1 MGSIGMSEPASG
13 AVAAGPTASPRPT
26 AQKRVFNLAWPVI
39 GESFLETMLM
49 VVDTWMVAQL
59 STAAIAGVGTSVQV
73 LFFIIAALGALS
85 VGSSVLVA
93 QAYGAGKLVEAAR
106 LARQSIVWSVILSLP
121 LALTGFLLAGP
132 VIGLFGVEADVARIG
147 KEYLQV
153 TMATVVVLIV
163 LMIGGGALRGLGDSQ
178 TPMRVTALANF
189 VNVFLTYG
197 LIFGVAGLPG
207 LGAVGSA
214 WGTFLSRLLAAVLL
228 LIVMWRGRQG
238 VSISG
243 RSNNWLPEISVANSV
258 LRIGVPAALEQ
269 LLTSA
274 AFTSMTAI
282 VATLG
287 TAALASHRIAFNVL
301 SLSFLPGFGFA
312 IAATALVGQS
322 VGAREPKEGAEAAAI
337 ATRWAV
343 VWMAVMGAVSYLL
356 AEPILRLFSQDPAV
370 VSDGVDAIRVVALA
384 QPFWAILFVQSGA
397 LRGMGN
403 TSFPLRANTGGIWA
417 TMIIAWVAVNY
428 FDGGITRVWGV
439 FLITSPV
446 MAVILWKRFSRAVR
460 EWSDQVEGEPHQI
473 GQTEAA
479 VSQ

>member
-1 MGSIGMSEPASG
+1 MNDSVAGASVAGTAEP
-13 AVAAGPTASPRPT
+13 PRPS

-49 VVDTWMVAQL
+49 IVDTWMVAQL
-59 STAAIAGVGTSVQV
+59 SIAAIAGVGASVQV

-93 QAYGAGKLVEAAR
+93 QAFGAGKLGEAAR
-106 LARQSIVWSVILSLP
+106 LARQSIVWSIILSLP
-121 LALTGFLLAGP
+121 LAVIGFFLAGP
-132 VIGLFGVEADVARIG
+132 VIALFGVEADVARIG

-197 LIFGVAGLPG
+197 LIFGVAGLPA

-214 WGTFLSRLLAAVLL
+214 WGTFLSRLLAAVILV
-228 LIVMWRGRQG
+228 IVMWRGRQG
-238 VSISG
+238 VSIAGS
-243 RSNNWLPEISVANSV
+243 SNWLPEFGVAASV

-274 AFTSMTAI
+274 AFTSMTGI

-322 VGAREPKEGAEAAAI
+322 VGAREPEEGAEAAAI

-343 VWMAVMGAVSYLL
+343 AWMAAMGVVSYLL
-356 AEPILRLFSQDPAV
+356 AEPIIRLFSQEAAV
-370 VSDGVDAIRVVALA
+370 VNDGVAAIQVVALA
-384 QPFWAILFVQSGA
+384 QPFWAVLFVQSGA

-403 TSFPLRANTGGIWA
+403 TGFPLRANTVGIWS
-417 TMIIAWVAVNY
+417 TMIIAWLAVNY
-428 FDGGITRVWGV
+428 LNGGIAHVWGV

-446 MAVILWKRFSRAVR
+446 MSIVLWKRFRRAVR
-460 EWSDQVEGEPHQI
+460 EWSETTNEGTKPL
-473 GQTEAA
+473 GQPEA
-479 VSQ
+479 VVTQ

>member
-1 MGSIGMSEPASG
+1 MNESASG
-13 AVAAGPTASPRPT
+13 AVAAGPAAPPRPT

-59 STAAIAGVGTSVQV
+59 STAAIAGVGASVQV

-93 QAYGAGKLVEAAR
+93 QAYGAGKLAEAAR
-106 LARQSIVWSVILSLP
+106 LARQSIVWSIILSLP
-121 LALTGFLLAGP
+121 LALTGFFLAGP
-132 VIGLFGVEADVARIG
+132 VIALFGVEADVARIG

-197 LIFGVAGLPG
+197 LIFGVAGLPA

-214 WGTFLSRLLAAVLL
+214 WGTFLARLLAAVLL

-243 RSNNWLPEISVANSV
+243 RSNWLPEISVASSV

-322 VGAREPKEGAEAAAI
+322 VGAREPEEGAEAAAI

-343 VWMAVMGAVSYLL
+343 VWMAAMGVVSYLL
-356 AEPILRLFSQDPAV
+356 AEPIMRLFSQEAAV
-370 VSDGVDAIRVVALA
+370 VSDGVAAIRVVALA
-384 QPFWAILFVQSGA
+384 QPFWAVLFVQSGA

-403 TSFPLRANTGGIWA
+403 TSFPLRANTGGLWS
-417 TMIIAWVAVNY
+417 TMIIAWLAVNY
-428 FDGGITRVWGV
+428 LDGGIAHVWGV

-446 MAVILWKRFSRAVR
+446 MAIVLWKRFRRAVG
-460 EWSDQVEGEPHQI
+460 EWSDQVEGRSPQL

>member
-1 MGSIGMSEPASG
+1 MKKSASG
-13 AVAAGPTASPRPT
+13 AVSASTEEHSRPS

-59 STAAIAGVGTSVQV
+59 STAAIAGVGASVQV

-93 QAYGAGKLVEAAR
+93 QAYGAGRLAEAAR

-121 LALTGFLLAGP
+121 LAVIGFFLAGP
-132 VIGLFGVEADVARIG
+132 VIALFGVEADVASIG

-197 LIFGVAGLPG
+197 LIFGVAGLPA

-214 WGTFLSRLLAAVLL
+214 WGTFLSRLLAAALL
-228 LIVMWRGRQG
+228 VYVMWRGRKG

-243 RSNNWLPEISVANSV
+243 SNWLPEFSVASSV

-274 AFTSMTAI
+274 GFTMMTAI

-312 IAATALVGQS
+312 LAATALVGQS
-322 VGAREPKEGAEAAAI
+322 VGAHEPEEAAEAASI
-337 ATRWAV
+337 ATRWAAI
-343 VWMAVMGAVSYLL
+343 WMGAMGVVSYFL
-356 AEPILRLFSQDPAV
+356 AEPIMRLFSQEDAV
-370 VSDGVDAIRVVALA
+370 VHAGVAAIQVVALA
-384 QPFWAILFVQSGA
+384 QPFWAVLFVQSGA

-403 TSFPLRANTGGIWA
+403 TSFPLRANTGGIWS
-417 TMIIAWVAVNY
+417 TMLIAWLAVTY
-428 FDGGITRVWGV
+428 FNGGIAHVWGV
-439 FLITSPV
+439 FLLTSPV
-446 MAVILWKRFSRAVR
+446 MAVVLWKRFRRAVK
-460 EWSDQVEGEPHQI
+460 EWSEVADESTQHFTQA
-473 GQTEAA
+473 EA
-479 VSQ
+479 VGTQ

>member
-1 MGSIGMSEPASG
+1 MNESASG
-13 AVAAGPTASPRPT
+13 AVAEDPTAPPRPT

-121 LALTGFLLAGP
+121 LALTGFFLAGP
-132 VIGLFGVEADVARIG
+132 VIALFGVEADVARIG

-197 LIFGVAGLPG
+197 LIFGVVGLPA

-214 WGTFLSRLLAAVLL
+214 WGTFLSRLLAAALL

-243 RSNNWLPEISVANSV
+243 RSNWLPEVSVANSV

-384 QPFWAILFVQSGA
+384 QPFWAVLFVQSGA

-403 TSFPLRANTGGIWA
+403 TSFPLRANTGGIWS

-428 FDGGITRVWGV
+428 FDGGITKVWGV

-446 MAVILWKRFSRAVR
+446 MAVVLWKRFSRAVR
-460 EWSDQVEGEPHQI
+460 EWSDQVEGNPPQF
-473 GQTEAA
+473 GQTKAA

>member
-1 MGSIGMSEPASG
+1 MNESADG
-13 AVAAGPTASPRPT
+13 AVAAGTAKPPRT
-26 AQKRVFNLAWPVI
+26 SAQRRVFNLAWPVI

-59 STAAIAGVGTSVQV
+59 STAAIAGVGASVQV

-93 QAYGAGKLVEAAR
+93 QAFGAGKLADAAR
-106 LARQSIVWSVILSLP
+106 LARQSIVWSIILSLP
-121 LALTGFLLAGP
+121 LAVTGFFLAGP
-132 VIGLFGVEADVARIG
+132 VIALFRTEADVARIG
-147 KEYLQV
+147 MEYLQV

-197 LIFGVAGLPG
+197 LIFGVAGLPA

-214 WGTFLSRLLAAVLL
+214 WGTFLSRLLAAILL

-243 RSNNWLPEISVANSV
+243 GSNWLPEISVASSV

-322 VGAREPKEGAEAAAI
+322 VGAREPEEAAEAAAI
-337 ATRWAV
+337 ATRWAA
-343 VWMAVMGAVSYLL
+343 VWMAAMGAASYLL
-356 AEPILRLFSQDPAV
+356 AEPIMRLFSQETAV
-370 VSDGVDAIRVVALA
+370 VSDGVAAIQVVALA
-384 QPFWAILFVQSGA
+384 QPFWAVLFVQSGA

-403 TSFPLRANTGGIWA
+403 TSFPLRANTGGVWA
-417 TMIIAWVAVNY
+417 TMLIAWLAVTY
-428 FDGGITRVWGV
+428 FSGGIAHVWGV

-446 MAVILWKRFSRAVR
+446 MAIILWKRFRRAVK
-460 EWSDQVEGEPHQI
+460 EWSDVLEDSTQAF
-473 GQTEAA
+473 GQPET
-479 VSQ
+479 VVTQ

>member
-1 MGSIGMSEPASG
+1 MNESASG
-13 AVAAGPTASPRPT
+13 AVAAGPTAPPRPT

-59 STAAIAGVGTSVQV
+59 STAAIAGVGASVQV

-106 LARQSIVWSVILSLP
+106 LARQSIVWSIILSLP
-121 LALTGFLLAGP
+121 LALTGFFLAGP
-132 VIGLFGVEADVARIG
+132 VIALFGVEADVARIG

-189 VNVFLTYG
+189 VNIFLTYG
-197 LIFGVAGLPG
+197 LIFGVAGLPA

-243 RSNNWLPEISVANSV
+243 RSNWLPEISVASSV

-322 VGAREPKEGAEAAAI
+322 VGAREPEEGAEAAAI

-343 VWMAVMGAVSYLL
+343 VWMAVMGVVSYLL
-356 AEPILRLFSQDPAV
+356 AEPIMRLFSQEAAV
-370 VSDGVDAIRVVALA
+370 VSDGVAAIRVVALA
-384 QPFWAILFVQSGA
+384 QPFWAVLFVQSGA

-403 TSFPLRANTGGIWA
+403 TSFPLRANTGGLWS
-417 TMIIAWVAVNY
+417 TMIIAWLAVNY
-428 FDGGITRVWGV
+428 LDGGIAHVWGV

-446 MAVILWKRFSRAVR
+446 MAIVLWKRFRRAVG
-460 EWSDQVEGEPHQI
+460 EWSDQVE
-473 GQTEAA
+473 
-479 VSQ
+479 

>member
-1 MGSIGMSEPASG
+1 MQSET
-13 AVAAGPTASPRPT
+13 AAGVTSGGTVAPARPT
-26 AQKRVFNLAWPVI
+26 AKKRVFNLAWPVI

-59 STAAIAGVGTSVQV
+59 STAAIAGVGAAVQV
-73 LFFIIAALGALS
+73 LFFVVAALGALS
-85 VGSSVLVA
+85 VGGSVLVA
-93 QAYGAGKLVEAAR
+93 QAFGAGKLAEAAR

-121 LALTGFLLAGP
+121 LAIVGYFLASP
-132 VIGLFGVEADVARIG
+132 VIALFGTEADVAQIG
-147 KEYLQV
+147 VEYMQV

-189 VNVFLTYG
+189 VNIFLTYG
-197 LIFGVAGLPG
+197 LIFGVAGLPE

-214 WGTFLSRLLAAVLL
+214 WGTFFSRLLAAVLL

-243 RSNNWLPEISVANSV
+243 TSNWLPEFSVASSV

-322 VGAREPKEGAEAAAI
+322 VGAGEPKEGAEAAAI
-337 ATRWAV
+337 ATRWSAI
-343 VWMAVMGAVSYLL
+343 WMAAMGVVSYLL
-356 AEPILRLFSQDPAV
+356 AEPLMRLFSQDAAV
-370 VSDGVDAIRVVALA
+370 VGDGVDAIRVVALA
-384 QPFWAILFVQSGA
+384 QPFWAVLFVQSGA
-397 LRGMGN
+397 LRGLGN

-417 TMIIAWVAVNY
+417 TMILAWVAVTFFN
-428 FDGGITRVWGV
+428 GSISHVWGM

-446 MAVILWKRFSRAVR
+446 MSIVLWKRFRRAVT
-460 EWSDQVEGEPHQI
+460 EWTEQAEAHSPPVHQP
-473 GQTEAA
+473 EAITTN
-479 VSQ
+479 

>member
-1 MGSIGMSEPASG
+1 MNDSVAGASVAGTTEP
-13 AVAAGPTASPRPT
+13 PRPS
-26 AQKRVFNLAWPVI
+26 ARKRVFNLAWPVI

-49 VVDTWMVAQL
+49 IVDTWMVAQL
-59 STAAIAGVGTSVQV
+59 STAAIAGVGASVQV

-93 QAYGAGKLVEAAR
+93 QAYGAGKLGEAAR
-106 LARQSIVWSVILSLP
+106 LARQSIVWSIILSLP
-121 LALTGFLLAGP
+121 LAVIGFFLAGP
-132 VIGLFGVEADVARIG
+132 VIALFGVEADVARIG

-197 LIFGVAGLPG
+197 LIFGVAGLPA

-214 WGTFLSRLLAAVLL
+214 WGTFLSRLLAAAILV
-228 LIVMWRGRQG
+228 IVMWRGRQG

-243 RSNNWLPEISVANSV
+243 RSNWLPEFGVASSV

-274 AFTSMTAI
+274 GFTSMTAI

-322 VGAREPKEGAEAAAI
+322 VGAREPEEGAEAAAI

-343 VWMAVMGAVSYLL
+343 AWMAAMGVVSYLL
-356 AEPILRLFSQDPAV
+356 AKPIIRLFSQEAAV
-370 VSDGVDAIRVVALA
+370 VNDGVAAIQVVALA
-384 QPFWAILFVQSGA
+384 QPFWAVLFVQSGA

-403 TSFPLRANTGGIWA
+403 TGFPLRANTAGIWS
-417 TMIIAWVAVNY
+417 TMIIAWLAVNY
-428 FDGGITRVWGV
+428 LDGGIAHVWGV

-446 MAVILWKRFSRAVR
+446 MAIVLWKRFKRAVR
-460 EWSDQVEGEPHQI
+460 EWSEQVEEGSQQF
-473 GQTEAA
+473 GQTEVT

>member
-1 MGSIGMSEPASG
+1 MNESAAG
-13 AVAAGPTASPRPT
+13 AVSASAPETPRPS

-59 STAAIAGVGTSVQV
+59 STAAIAGVGASVQV

-93 QAYGAGKLVEAAR
+93 QAYGAGKLAEAAR

-121 LALTGFLLAGP
+121 LAVIGYVLAGP
-132 VIGLFGVEADVARIG
+132 IIALFGVEADVARIG

-197 LIFGVAGLPG
+197 LIFGVAGLPA

-214 WGTFLSRLLAAVLL
+214 WGTFLSRLLAAALL
-228 LIVMWRGRQG
+228 VYVMWRGRKG

-243 RSNNWLPEISVANSV
+243 SNWLPEFSVASSV

-274 AFTSMTAI
+274 GFTMMTAI

-322 VGAREPKEGAEAAAI
+322 VGAHEPEEAAEAASI
-337 ATRWAV
+337 ATRWAAI
-343 VWMAVMGAVSYLL
+343 WMAAMGVVSFLL
-356 AEPILRLFSQDPAV
+356 AEPIMRLFSQEDAV
-370 VSDGVDAIRVVALA
+370 VHAGVAAVQVVALA
-384 QPFWAILFVQSGA
+384 QPFWAVLFVQSGA

-403 TSFPLRANTGGIWA
+403 TSFPLRANTCGIWSTMLIAWLAVTYFNGGIA
-417 TMIIAWVAVNY
+417 Q
-428 FDGGITRVWGV
+428 VWGV
-439 FLITSPV
+439 FLLTSPV
-446 MAVILWKRFSRAVR
+446 MAVVLWKRFRRAVK
-460 EWSDQVEGEPHQI
+460 EWSEVANESTQHI
-473 GQTEAA
+473 GQAEA
-479 VSQ
+479 VGTQ

>member
-1 MGSIGMSEPASG
+1 MNEPATG
-13 AVAAGPTASPRPT
+13 AAGPTAPPRPS
-26 AQKRVFNLAWPVI
+26 AQKRVFKLAWPVI
-39 GESFLETMLM
+39 GESFLETLLM

-59 STAAIAGVGTSVQV
+59 STAAIAGVGASVQV
-73 LFFIIAALGALS
+73 LFFVIAALGALS

-93 QAYGAGKLVEAAR
+93 QAYGAGRLVEAAR

-121 LALTGFLLAGP
+121 LALTGYFLAGP

-147 KEYLQV
+147 REYLQV

-197 LIFGVAGLPG
+197 LIFGAAGLPA

-243 RSNNWLPEISVANSV
+243 RSNWLPEIGAASSV

-322 VGAREPKEGAEAAAI
+322 VGAREPEEGAEAAAI

-343 VWMAVMGAVSYLL
+343 VWMAGMGVVSYLL
-356 AEPILRLFSQDPAV
+356 AEPIMRLFSQEAAV
-370 VSDGVDAIRVVALA
+370 VDAGVAAVRVVALA
-384 QPFWAILFVQSGA
+384 QPFWAVLFVQSGA

-403 TSFPLRANTGGIWA
+403 TSFPLRANTGGLWS
-417 TMIIAWVAVNY
+417 TMIIAWLAVNY
-428 FDGGITRVWGV
+428 LDGGIAHVWGV
-439 FLITSPV
+439 FLITSPIMSIV
-446 MAVILWKRFSRAVR
+446 LWKRFRRAVG
-460 EWSDQVEGEPHQI
+460 EWSDEEKGSSPQI

>member
-1 MGSIGMSEPASG
+1 MNESPDG
-13 AVAAGPTASPRPT
+13 AVSASAAENPRPSS
-26 AQKRVFNLAWPVI
+26 QKRVFNLAWPVI

-59 STAAIAGVGTSVQV
+59 SVAAVAGVGASVQV
-73 LFFIIAALGALS
+73 LFFIIAALMALS

-93 QAYGAGKLVEAAR
+93 QAFGAGKLADAAR

-121 LALTGFLLAGP
+121 LAVTGFFLAGP
-132 VIGLFGVEADVARIG
+132 VIGLFGTEADVALIG

-228 LIVMWRGRQG
+228 LIVMWRGRKG

-243 RSNNWLPEISVANSV
+243 SRNWLPEFSVASSI

-269 LLTSA
+269 VLTSA

-322 VGAREPKEGAEAAAI
+322 VGAQDPEEAAEATAI
-337 ATRWAV
+337 ATRWAA
-343 VWMAVMGAVSYLL
+343 VWMAAMGVVSFLL
-356 AEPILRLFSQDPAV
+356 AEPIMRLFSQDAAV
-370 VSDGVDAIRVVALA
+370 IHDGVAAIQVVALA

-403 TSFPLRANTGGIWA
+403 TGFPLRANAGGIWS
-417 TMIIAWVAVNY
+417 TMVIAWFAVTY
-428 FDGGITRVWGV
+428 FNGGIAQIWGV
-439 FLITSPV
+439 FLITSPI
-446 MAVILWKRFSRAVR
+446 MAVILWKRFRRSVR
-460 EWSDQVEGEPHQI
+460 EWSNQEKESTPTFAQP
-473 GQTEAA
+473 EA
-479 VSQ
+479 VVTQ

>member
-1 MGSIGMSEPASG
+1 MNESASG
-13 AVAAGPTASPRPT
+13 AVAAGPTAPPRPT

-59 STAAIAGVGTSVQV
+59 STAAIAGVGASVQV

-106 LARQSIVWSVILSLP
+106 LARQSIVWSIILSLP
-121 LALTGFLLAGP
+121 LALTGFFLAGP
-132 VIGLFGVEADVARIG
+132 VIALFGVEADVARIG

-197 LIFGVAGLPG
+197 LIFGVAGLPA

-243 RSNNWLPEISVANSV
+243 RSNWLPEISVASSV

-322 VGAREPKEGAEAAAI
+322 VGAREPEEGAEAAAI

-343 VWMAVMGAVSYLL
+343 VWMAVMGVVSYLL
-356 AEPILRLFSQDPAV
+356 AEPIMRLFSQEAAV
-370 VSDGVDAIRVVALA
+370 VSDGVAAIRVVALA
-384 QPFWAILFVQSGA
+384 QPFWAVLFVQSGA

-403 TSFPLRANTGGIWA
+403 TSFPLRANTGGLWS
-417 TMIIAWVAVNY
+417 TMIIAWLAVNY
-428 FDGGITRVWGV
+428 LDGGIAHVWGV

-446 MAVILWKRFSRAVR
+446 MAIVLWKRFRRAVG
-460 EWSDQVEGEPHQI
+460 EWSDQVE
-473 GQTEAA
+473 
-479 VSQ
+479 

>member
-1 MGSIGMSEPASG
+1 MNESASG
-13 AVAAGPTASPRPT
+13 AVAAGPTAPPRPT

-39 GESFLETMLM
+39 GESFLEMMLM

-59 STAAIAGVGTSVQV
+59 STAAIAGVGASVQV

-106 LARQSIVWSVILSLP
+106 LARQSIVWSIILSLP
-121 LALTGFLLAGP
+121 LALTGFFLAGP
-132 VIGLFGVEADVARIG
+132 VIALFGVEADVARIG

-197 LIFGVAGLPG
+197 LIFGVAGLPA

-214 WGTFLSRLLAAVLL
+214 WGTFLSRLLAAILL
-228 LIVMWRGRQG
+228 LMVMWRGRQG

-243 RSNNWLPEISVANSV
+243 RSNWLPEISVASSV

-322 VGAREPKEGAEAAAI
+322 VGAREPEEGAEAAAI

-343 VWMAVMGAVSYLL
+343 AWMAAMGVVSYLL
-356 AEPILRLFSQDPAV
+356 AEPIMRLFSQEAAV
-370 VSDGVDAIRVVALA
+370 VSDGVAAIRVVALA
-384 QPFWAILFVQSGA
+384 QPFWAVLFVQSGA

-403 TSFPLRANTGGIWA
+403 TSFPLRANTGGIWS
-417 TMIIAWVAVNY
+417 TMIIAWLAVNY
-428 FDGGITRVWGV
+428 LDGGIAHVWGV

-446 MAVILWKRFSRAVR
+446 MAIVLWKRFRRGVG
-460 EWSDQVEGEPHQI
+460 EWSDQAEGRSPQL
-473 GQTEAA
+473 GQTGL
-479 VSQ
+479 SK

>member
-1 MGSIGMSEPASG
+1 MGSIGMSESASG

-132 VIGLFGVEADVARIG
+132 VIALFGVEADVARIG

-243 RSNNWLPEISVANSV
+243 RSNNWLPEISVASSV

-384 QPFWAILFVQSGA
+384 QPFWAVLFVQSGA

-439 FLITSPV
+439 FLITSPIMSV
-446 MAVILWKRFSRAVR
+446 VLWKRFSRAVR
-460 EWSDQVEGEPHQI
+460 EWSDQVEEGPPQL
-473 GQTEAA
+473 GQKEAA
-479 VSQ
+479 ISQ

>member
-1 MGSIGMSEPASG
+1 MNESAAG
-13 AVAAGPTASPRPT
+13 AVSASAEEPPRPS

-59 STAAIAGVGTSVQV
+59 STAAIAGVGASVQV

-93 QAYGAGKLVEAAR
+93 QAYGAGKLAEAAR

-121 LALTGFLLAGP
+121 LAVIGYFLAGP
-132 VIGLFGVEADVARIG
+132 VIALFGVEADVARIG

-153 TMATVVVLIV
+153 TMGTVVVLIV

-197 LIFGVAGLPG
+197 LIFGVAGLPA

-214 WGTFLSRLLAAVLL
+214 WGTFLSRLLAAALL
-228 LIVMWRGRQG
+228 VFVMWRGRKG

-243 RSNNWLPEISVANSV
+243 NNWLPEFSVASSV

-274 AFTSMTAI
+274 GFTTMTAI

-322 VGAREPKEGAEAAAI
+322 VGAHEPEEAAEAASI
-337 ATRWAV
+337 ATRWAAI
-343 VWMAVMGAVSYLL
+343 WMAAMGVVSYLL
-356 AEPILRLFSQDPAV
+356 AEPIMRLFSQEDAV
-370 VSDGVDAIRVVALA
+370 VHAGVAAIQVVALA
-384 QPFWAILFVQSGA
+384 QPFWAVLFVQSGA

-403 TSFPLRANTGGIWA
+403 TSFPLRANTGGIWS
-417 TMIIAWVAVNY
+417 TMLIAWLAVTY
-428 FDGGITRVWGV
+428 FNGGIAHVWGV
-439 FLITSPV
+439 FLLTSPV
-446 MAVILWKRFSRAVR
+446 MAVVLWKRFKRAVK
-460 EWSDQVEGEPHQI
+460 EWSEVADESTQQFT
-473 GQTEAA
+473 QAEA
-479 VSQ
+479 VGTQ

>member
-1 MGSIGMSEPASG
+1 MSEPASG